1 MPRIV
6 EPACELTPLN
16 YVQIKP
22 LHYVQH
28 AVDPEQQHRQRQ
40 EQRQRRRRKRQEIIA
55 GGLGLA
61 GLLAGAVLLIESSS
75 KLGAAIEG
83 SKDDSQGNL
92 KDVSMAE
99 FSTLSPVLTGMEEVL
114 RLNETWPLPVWG
126 AGRAGPESTLSS
138 TGGFSSGSSALPTN
152 EWWENM
158 AMGPSGDTEYDA
170 ANFVNALPYHIDVSQ
185 CAAEGGSGCAGGFGE
200 GRRGV
205 RVMVPEVTTA
215 KVQNR
220 FCQVVDCSSVSMN
233 RFSPMMLP
241 IGSLLTCLSIYPTA
255 FLSFLRRRTIS
266 LVKTRCYRRTMLS

>member
-1 MPRIV
+1 M
-6 EPACELTPLN
+6 
-16 YVQIKP
+16 
-22 LHYVQH
+22 
-28 AVDPEQQHRQRQ
+28 
-40 EQRQRRRRKRQEIIA
+40 
-55 GGLGLA
+55 
-61 GLLAGAVLLIESSS
+61 
-75 KLGAAIEG
+75 AA
-83 SKDDSQGNL
+83 
-92 KDVSMAE
+92 

-126 AGRAGPESTLSS
+126 AERAAPKTTLSS
-138 TGGFSSGSSALPTN
+138 SFSSGESALPTN

-233 RFSPMMLP
+233 RSSPMMLP
-241 IGSLLTCLSIYPTA
+241 TVSLLTCLSIYPTA
-255 FLSFLRRRTIS
+255 FLFFLRRRTIS